1 MHGVVSKMASATKSE
16 SKSKLKY
23 RAIMKS
29 MTGLVDVIDG
39 GDPKKLALRLF
50 QEQLLN
56 ENTYDELLLES
67 TGTDKARKIV
77 NEILKKVKVNPDERY
92 KKLIEV
98 LNREEMFDAVKLIK
112 EKYKGKCIHL
122 FRDLQY
128 YYVIMMIH

>member
-1 MHGVVSKMASATKSE
+1 
-16 SKSKLKY
+16 
-23 RAIMKS
+23 MKS

-56 ENTYDELLLES
+56 ENTYGELLSES

-77 NEILKKVKVNPDERY
+77 NELLKKVKVNPDERY

-98 LNREEMFDAVKLIK
+98 LNKEEMFDAVKLIQ

-128 YYVIMMIH
+128 FYIIMMIH